1 MIEYSMPAPNLDQ
14 LLSAIDQTVVSYKT
28 GFDVNQPQD
37 LASLSRL
44 TKMQKDLEK
53 IRDSYI
59 PKETKK
65 KEKVVF

>member
-28 GFDVNQPQD
+28 GFDVNQSQD
-37 LASLSRL
+37 LTTLSRL

-53 IRDSYI
+53 IRGSYI